1 MAKDITVKVTGQNP
15 DGTFTIQTDAGN
27 PFGGMAPTNTGIVPY
42 GQMAPPQTAGYR
54 ATINGV
60 SVVFASEAEALK
72 ADRAVRDMMESQSAP
87 SLGGMRVGGLGTATS
102 AGSNWLRTG
111 AHAAEAVAGFLNG
124 RNIRRKLGDFDEAL
138 SDGRVAREELDN
150 LERAGK
156 YSDLIPVLRR
166 ALLAERDATES
177 SLSVLEDQLTAVDI
191 QTGSGVAKV
200 ASDLLGDGGGS
211 AVRGQEGGL
220 GSALAV
226 GAGGLGLGL
235 LMSRDRDERR
245 PRRR

>member
-1 MAKDITVKVTGQNP
+1 VG
-15 DGTFTIQTDAGN
+15 
-27 PFGGMAPTNTGIVPY
+27 
-42 GQMAPPQTAGYR
+42 GYR
-54 ATINGV
+54 TPL
-60 SVVFASEAEALK
+60 SS
-72 ADRAVRDMMESQSAP
+72 S
-87 SLGGMRVGGLGTATS
+87 
-102 AGSNWLRTG
+102 GSSWLRTG

-138 SDGRVAREELDN
+138 ADGRVAREELDA
-150 LERAGK
+150 LERGGK
-156 YSDLIPVLRR
+156 YPDLLPILRR

-200 ASDLLGDGGGS
+200 ASDLLSEGS
-211 AVRGQEGGL
+211 PLRGQEGGL
-220 GSALAV
+220 GPALAV